1 MRLASLACEKAEELG
16 ATEAEA
22 YVQNTHTIRIS
33 FTNEIQDIKTAESTC
48 LGLRVAL
55 GKKIAMYSTS
65 ILDESEIIGVA
76 KKVVK
81 IAKVAPEDPYWI
93 HMNRRYGKSL
103 AKGYFDR
110 ATATIEYDEIM
121 ERLGSA
127 ISVLNERDE
136 RVKLTQGLL
145 SLITSKV
152 SVVNSYGQILEDK
165 ETFALAEMRVNAK
178 EAGLESTWNEHHQAR
193 SWDEIDLDSMA
204 MNAVDKSVG
213 FLSAKSIPT
222 REMPVV
228 LRNKIAA
235 GIWGWML
242 FSPINA
248 DVVQKGGS
256 PLGDKLGE
264 QIASEDINIIDDGT
278 MTGGIRT
285 RSFDDEG
292 YPTQYTPVVEDGVLK
307 NFLYDNYTALKDGVD
322 STGNATR
329 LAYSLRA
336 RVSSSPR
343 PSPTN
348 LILENGSVGVD
359 EILQDTKRG
368 LYVEQVIGE
377 YLSNPVSGNL
387 NVTVTH
393 GYVIE
398 DGELKEPV
406 KGVVLAGNFHE
417 LLKDGFEVIGDDTEK
432 YTTLSGS
439 GFYSPTVKLRKLT
452 VAGK

>member
-1 MRLASLACEKAEELG
+1 MRLASLACEKAVGLG

-22 YVQNTHTIRIS
+22 YVQSTRTIRIS
-33 FTNEIQDIKTAESTC
+33 FTEEIQDVKTVESTG

-55 GKKIAMYSTS
+55 GKRTAMYSTS
-65 ILDESEIIGVA
+65 ILDETEIIGVA

-81 IAKVAPEDPYWI
+81 IAKVAPEDPHWV
-93 HMNRRYGKSL
+93 HMNRRYGRSL

-110 ATATIEYDEIM
+110 ATATIEYEEIM
-121 ERLGSA
+121 EGLGSA

-136 RVKLTQGLL
+136 RVKPTQGLL

-152 SVVNSYGQILEDK
+152 SVINSYGQAIEDK
-165 ETFALAEMRVNAK
+165 ETFASASMIVKAK
-178 EAGLESTWNEHHQAR
+178 ETGIESTWNEHHQAR
-193 SWDEIDLDSMA
+193 SWGEIDLDLMA
-204 MNAVDKSVG
+204 MRAADKAIG
-213 FLSAKSIPT
+213 FLGAKPIPSS
-222 REMPVV
+222 EMPVI

-248 DVVQKGGS
+248 DIVQKGGS
-256 PLGDKLGE
+256 PLTDKLGE

-292 YPTQYTPVVEDGVLK
+292 HSTQSTPVIKDGVLK
-307 NFLYDNYTALKDGVD
+307 NFLYDNYTALKDSVD

-329 LAYSLRA
+329 LGYSLRA
-336 RVSSSPR
+336 RASSSPT
-343 PSPTN
+343 PGPTN
-348 LILENGSVGVD
+348 LILKNGSVGVD
-359 EILQDTKRG
+359 EIIHDTKSG

-377 YLSNPVSGNL
+377 YLSNPISGNL
-387 NVTVTH
+387 NATVTH
-393 GYVIE
+393 GYVLE
-398 DGELKEPV
+398 DGELKHPV
-406 KGVVLAGNFHE
+406 KGVVLTGNFYD
-417 LLKDGFEVIGDDTEK
+417 LLKDGFEVIADDTRN